1 MDNSIVPKSAG
12 HTEECVTGRFITSS
26 FAMEPGEPYGDPSD
40 SYSIEAKTASLFE
53 GSIVFSS
60 FEELEEFSQHLAEYV
75 KRHKK

>member
-1 MDNSIVPKSAG
+1 
-12 HTEECVTGRFITSS
+12 
-26 FAMEPGEPYGDPSD
+26 MEPGEPYGDPSD